1 MEKENPGYVRD
12 LNDVDG
18 RNDEAKLAIIMG
30 AGEAQRDV
38 QWRPRRLGKMQHW
51 GRSRGSGAGY

>member
-1 MEKENPGYVRD
+1 
-12 LNDVDG
+12 
-18 RNDEAKLAIIMG
+18 MG

-38 QWRPRRLGKMQHW
+38 QRRPRRLGKMQHW